1 MTFHICCRDCRFE
14 GLEGDEEEADR
25 IRETHESDTGHNVVS
40 DRVDGSA
47 RMVTDGGR
55 DTLRLTDDGIEIPED
70 VNLSDGVVFR
80 ARGVTVD
87 HKPGSLDLEFY
98 PALEE
103 RHLDAEGVSVQND
116 HLGEGEVS
124 IKPYGEE
131 ARTYDVAVPAT
142 DGGLVEHPGLE
153 AVAAEEY
160 DGGQE
165 CDYGCDAVADF
176 LVELRLEAVSTTS
189 LVCDDCSQQHK
200 LWVQENDLLED
211 VAQVDPLAEI
221 AGETEV
227 EVTCAIALDTPRACD
242 GWTGTVEL
250 DAPARCVNGRIKL
263 PGFDWECP
271 ECGNPSEFEV
281 DGTRVSSHA

>member
-14 GLEGDEEEADR
+14 GLEGDGDEADR

-70 VNLSDGVVFR
+70 VDFSEGIVFR
-80 ARGVTVD
+80 ARGATVD
-87 HKPGSLDLEFY
+87 HKPGHSDREFY
-98 PALEE
+98 PMFEE
-103 RHLDAEGVSVQND
+103 RHLTAEDRSVVNED
-116 HLGEGEVS
+116 LDEFEIS

-131 ARTYDVAVPAT
+131 PRTYEVTVPAT

-153 AVAAEEY
+153 AVAADEY
-160 DGGQE
+160 DGAQQ
-165 CDYGCDAVADF
+165 CDYGCGSVADY
-176 LVELRLEAVSTTS
+176 LVELRLEGSATTS
-189 LVCDDCSQQHK
+189 LVCDDCSQQHR
-200 LWVQENDLLED
+200 LWVRENDVLED
-211 VAQVDPLAEI
+211 TAEVDPLAQI

-227 EVTCAIALDTPRACD
+227 EVTCSIAQDAPDACD

-250 DAPARCVNGRIKL
+250 DGPARCVNGRLKL

-281 DGTRVSSHA
+281 DGTRVSAHV